1 MSEAPAHSE
10 QAAEGEKPKKKS
22 KKMLFIGLGVVLLV
36 AGAGVPMFL
45 MGGTPPEEGEAA
57 EHEEKVHEEVK
68 HLETADLGTFV
79 VNLSEATSFLKAHIL
94 VEFDNAIVEK
104 QMKPHGEGGEGAKEE
119 GGGGHGGGEKAGG
132 AAPLPEF
139 MAHREVQ
146 IKDTLLRVL
155 SSKKAEDVL
164 TSDGKERLK
173 EELIEGLN
181 EAVALEEPPLTA
193 VFFTEFIIQ

>member
-1 MSEAPAHSE
+1 MSDAPAQTEES
-10 QAAEGEKPKKKS
+10 AEGEKPKKKS
-22 KKMLFIGLGVVLLV
+22 KKVIFIALGVVLLI

-45 MGGTPPEEGEAA
+45 MGGAPEDEKA
-57 EHEEKVHEEVK
+57 EEHAEEEHHEEK
-68 HLETADLGTFV
+68 HLETADLGTLV

-94 VEFDNAIVEK
+94 VEFDNVIVEK
-104 QMKPHGEGGEGAKEE
+104 QMKPPPEGEEHAAEE

-139 MAHREVQ
+139 MAKREIQ

-164 TSDGKERLK
+164 TAEGKERLK

-193 VFFTEFIIQ
+193 VYFTEFIIQ

>member
-1 MSEAPAHSE
+1 MSDAPAKTE
-10 QAAEGEKPKKKS
+10 EAAEGEKPKKKS
-22 KKMLFIGLGVVLLV
+22 KKVLFIALGVVLLI

-45 MGGTPPEEGEAA
+45 MGGKPEEAPAA
-57 EHEEKVHEEVK
+57 EEEEHHQEEK
-68 HLETADLGTFV
+68 HLETADLGTYV

-94 VEFDNAIVEK
+94 VEFDNVVVEK
-104 QMKPHGEGGEGAKEE
+104 QMEHPKEGEKAAAEEGGKEHEGGEKG
-119 GGGGHGGGEKAGG
+119 GG

-139 MAHREVQ
+139 MAKREIQ

-155 SSKKAEDVL
+155 SSKKADEVL
-164 TSDGKERLK
+164 TPDGKERLK

-193 VFFTEFIIQ
+193 VYFTEFIIQ

>member
-1 MSEAPAHSE
+1 MSDAPAKTE
-10 QAAEGEKPKKKS
+10 EAAEGEKPKKKN
-22 KKMLFIGLGVVLLV
+22 KKVIFIALGVVLLI

-45 MGGTPPEEGEAA
+45 MGGEPEEGAVEEHA
-57 EHEEKVHEEVK
+57 EEEHHPEK
-68 HLETADLGTFV
+68 HLETADLGTLV

-94 VEFDNAIVEK
+94 VEFDNVIVEK
-104 QMKPHGEGGEGAKEE
+104 QMKPPAEGEEHAAEE
-119 GGGGHGGGEKAGG
+119 GGGEHGGGEKGGG

-139 MAHREVQ
+139 MAKREVQ

-164 TSDGKERLK
+164 TPEGKERLK

-193 VFFTEFIIQ
+193 VYFTEFIIQ

>member
-1 MSEAPAHSE
+1 MSDAPAKKE
-10 QAAEGEKPKKKS
+10 EAAEGEAPKKKS
-22 KKMLFIGLGVVLLV
+22 KKMVFIALGVVLLV

-45 MGGTPPEEGEAA
+45 MGGTPEEGEST
-57 EHEEKVHEEVK
+57 EHVEEEHHEEK
-68 HLETADLGTFV
+68 HLETADLGTLV

-94 VEFDNAIVEK
+94 VEFDNVIVEK
-104 QMKPHGEGGEGAKEE
+104 QMKPPEGAEAAAEE
-119 GGGGHGGGEKAGG
+119 GGGGHGGGEKKEGG

-139 MAHREVQ
+139 MAKREVQ

-164 TSDGKERLK
+164 TAEGKERLK

-193 VFFTEFIIQ
+193 VYFTEFIIQ

>member
-1 MSEAPAHSE
+1 MSDAPAKKE
-10 QAAEGEKPKKKS
+10 EAAEGEKPKKKS
-22 KKMLFIGLGVVLLV
+22 KKVIFIALGVVLLV

-45 MGGTPPEEGEAA
+45 MGGTPEEEGAVEHV
-57 EHEEKVHEEVK
+57 EEEHHEEK
-68 HLETADLGTFV
+68 HLETADLGTLV

-94 VEFDNAIVEK
+94 VEFDNVVVEK
-104 QMKPHGEGGEGAKEE
+104 QIKPPEGAEAAAEEGGE
-119 GGGGHGGGEKAGG
+119 HGGGEKKGGG

-139 MAHREVQ
+139 MAKREVQ

-164 TSDGKERLK
+164 TAEGKERLK

-181 EAVALEEPPLTA
+181 EAVALEEPPLTG
-193 VFFTEFIIQ
+193 VYFTEFIIQ

>member
-1 MSEAPAHSE
+1 MSDAPAKKEEAP
-10 QAAEGEKPKKKS
+10 EGEAPKKKS
-22 KKMLFIGLGVVLLV
+22 KKVIFIALGVVLLV

-45 MGGTPPEEGEAA
+45 MGGTPEEGEVA
-57 EHEEKVHEEVK
+57 EHAEEEHHEEK
-68 HLETADLGTFV
+68 HLETADLGTVV
-79 VNLSEATSFLKAHIL
+79 VNLSEATSFLKAHVL
-94 VEFDNAIVEK
+94 VEFDNVVVEK
-104 QMKPHGEGGEGAKEE
+104 QTKKPEGEEAHAEE
-119 GGGGHGGGEKAGG
+119 GGGGHGGGEKKGEG

-139 MAHREVQ
+139 MAKREIQ

-164 TSDGKERLK
+164 TTEGKERLK

-193 VFFTEFIIQ
+193 VYFTEFIIQ

>member
-1 MSEAPAHSE
+1 MSEAPAKKE
-10 QAAEGEKPKKKS
+10 EGAEGEQPKKKS
-22 KKMLFIGLGVVLLV
+22 KKVIFIALGVVLLV

-45 MGGTPPEEGEAA
+45 MGGEPEEAPVA
-57 EHEEKVHEEVK
+57 EEEETHHEEK
-68 HLETADLGTFV
+68 HLETADLGTVV

-94 VEFDNAIVEK
+94 VEFDNVVVEK
-104 QMKPHGEGGEGAKEE
+104 QMPKPKEGEEHAAEE

-139 MAHREVQ
+139 MAKREIQ

-155 SSKKAEDVL
+155 SSKKSEDVL
-164 TSDGKERLK
+164 SADGKERLK

-193 VFFTEFIIQ
+193 VYFTEFIIQ

>member
-1 MSEAPAHSE
+1 
-10 QAAEGEKPKKKS
+10 
-22 KKMLFIGLGVVLLV
+22 
-36 AGAGVPMFL
+36 MFL
-45 MGGTPPEEGEAA
+45 MGGPPPEEGEAA

-104 QMKPHGEGGEGAKEE
+104 QMKPHGEGEEGAKEE

-155 SSKKAEDVL
+155 SSKKADDVL